1 MNRNVPLRS
10 TTDLKRT
17 SPLERGSSL
26 RMTGIAPAA
35 ERAVP
40 EGRSAARGNGSSSGK
55 LTPPA
60 PAEFSPKVK
69 LAVRKRAGRGDEF
82 DAACESCGRW
92 LGRYA
97 GEYQHRDARGM
108 GGCKDAVTNG
118 CANCVLLCRECH
130 MLAESRDRDML
141 GMGFWLEN
149 GQDPRTEPIMLHGK
163 GGGGATLW
171 LAQDGIGHKGTGYL
185 YQAPE
190 VQAA

>member
-1 MNRNVPLRS
+1 MKRHAPLTS
-10 TTDLKRT
+10 TTELKRT
-17 SPLERGSSL
+17 TRLEPGPPLR
-26 RMTGIAPAA
+26 RTGIAPGERMTQGRNTGSRAGISPAA
-35 ERAVP
+35 
-40 EGRSAARGNGSSSGK
+40 GSTARE
-55 LTPPA
+55 

-82 DAACESCGRW
+82 EAACEAHGGW
-92 LGRYA
+92 LGREG

-108 GGCKDAVTNG
+108 GGRKDAVTNG

-141 GMGFWLEN
+141 GMGFWLES